1 MTLTQLKEKYKKEA
15 KRLVEKLKKEY
26 QPLKIYLFGSIVW
39 GKFTFDSDLDFLIIK
54 ESKKNKLE
62 RMKEVGKILLER
74 KAPLDILVYTPKEI
88 EERKK
93 LGDPFIK
100 EILNKGKLLY
110 EKK

>member
-1 MTLTQLKEKYKKEA
+1 MTLAQLEEKYKKEA
-15 KRLVEKLKKEY
+15 KRLAQKLKKKY
-26 QPLKIYLFGSIVW
+26 QPLKVYLFGSIVW
-39 GKFTFDSDLDFLIIK
+39 GGFTLDSDLDFLIIK

-62 RMKEVGKILLER
+62 RMREAGEILLDR

-93 LGDPFIK
+93 LGDPFIE